1 MSNIPPPRIPSQ
13 NRLYKGLIT
22 TLKILQ
28 FVGYVFVA
36 LYSFVLVALFSG
48 FYGQFGGILALISFI
63 IGCIS
68 VYVTTQVLIAIIDL
82 LSRIEENT
90 R

>member
-22 TLKILQ
+22 TLEILK
-28 FVGYVFVA
+28 FVGFVFVA
-36 LYSFVLVALFSG
+36 FYCLLIFLLYSA
-48 FYGQFGGILALISFI
+48 FYRQYGLILASTSFLL
-63 IGCIS
+63 GCII

>member
-13 NRLYKGLIT
+13 NRLYKGLIS
-22 TLKILQ
+22 TLEILK
-28 FVGYVFVA
+28 FVGFVFVA
-36 LYSFVLVALFSG
+36 LYSLFILTFAG
-48 FYGQFGGILALISFI
+48 LYGQLGLILALTSFV